1 MIAPN
6 TGYTSYCDSDGAQ
19 VLSSIAELVTA
30 HELGH
35 SWGAP
40 HDPSTSECNP
50 PAERGGRYLMYTFA
64 VSGYS
69 PNNYVSPASQ
79 VNVKLRSGRRRRLG
93 HCVVKLLSLDQEAHG
108 NQYIP
113 MNCAKA

>member
-1 MIAPN
+1 MDDSESGGNVMLAPN
-6 TGYTSYCDSDGAQ
+6 TGFTSYCDSDGAQ

-40 HDPSTSECNP
+40 HDPANPECTP
-50 PAERGGRYLMYTFA
+50 SAEHGGRYLMYTFA

-69 PNNYVSPASQ
+69 PNNYVS
-79 VNVKLRSGRRRRLG
+79 
-93 HCVVKLLSLDQEAHG
+93 
-108 NQYIP
+108 
-113 MNCAKA
+113 